1 MQKLRLNPSEIISIK
16 LIPNDNNVGHAEIV
30 FKEWGRIES
39 VKQHI
44 DITNNDFLT
53 WKYAPVMDM
62 SIRCLIDGG
71 ARIGRQAGATGQTVE
86 GHSFKAM
93 NGFENAH
100 PSRGTEGGGRWVR
113 VKWKGNHVRRH
124 SHCAAAYVG

>member
-1 MQKLRLNPSEIISIK
+1 MNRKELREVCTFEPIRNALLVILDEGEYTSESIMQKLRLNPSEIISIK
-16 LIPNDNNVGHAEIV
+16 LISDDNNVGHAGIV

-62 SIRCLIDGG
+62 SIRCLIDG
-71 ARIGRQAGATGQTVE
+71 
-86 GHSFKAM
+86 S
-93 NGFENAH
+93 
-100 PSRGTEGGGRWVR
+100 
-113 VKWKGNHVRRH
+113 
-124 SHCAAAYVG
+124 